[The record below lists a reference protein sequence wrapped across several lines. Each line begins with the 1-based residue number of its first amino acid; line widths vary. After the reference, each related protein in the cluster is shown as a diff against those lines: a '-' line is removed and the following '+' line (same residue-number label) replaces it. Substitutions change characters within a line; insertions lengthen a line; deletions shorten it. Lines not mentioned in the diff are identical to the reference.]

1 MEKRYLYIVLTRP
14 NTIISKLIQIFKK
27 DEYTHASISLNKGLD
42 EMYSLRENIYNPFIG
57 IFKLENI
64 NKGLYKVHK
73 VLPGLI
79 MEVEVSKEQYE
90 KVQEILESFIANS
103 HRYKYNYKG
112 LLYSAFN
119 KEACNDYR
127 FMCSEFVY
135 HLLKESQIAD
145 FKVARNL
152 VRPQSLLNIRNRV
165 IFKGNLKELESLDTN
180 WNLGIKA
187 KVSCIRGL
195 SQSFR
200 LPSGNS
206 INKSLYLTK

>member
-14 NTIISKLIQIFKK
+14 N
-27 DEYTHASISLNKGLD
+27 THASISLNKGLD
-42 EMYSLRENIYNPFIG
+42 EMYSFARKYTYNAFIG
-57 IFKLENI
+57 IFKCENI

-145 FKVARNL
+145 FKIARNL

-180 WNLGIKA
+180 WNLGEIQA
-187 KVSCIRGL
+187 ESVVYSRAIG
-195 SQSFR
+195 
-200 LPSGNS
+200 
-206 INKSLYLTK
+206 